1 MATLAQTSGFFFCS
15 AILKCARTWRKLRTQ
30 KPTEDEV
37 EDDNDG
43 NDKMPKRDRTRSGSK
58 NYFLVTALS
67 LSFFLA
73 FSLSPLSLLLDF
85 SSLSFT
91 FLFLS
96 LLSFSL
102 YYFLV
107 PFTLSFLSV
116 FLSRIYLFLLLDSS
130 SLSLVSS
137 SLSCLFISLSFSMH
151 FLPLSFFYLPIYV
164 PPVTIHPAF
173 VPFRS
178 ASTYLLKIIYLSPYF
193 IPFKSFFF
201 INSFFLCNFVCLFNS
216 LFSICRS
223 KSLFVLSTVELNKL
237 SIYPFYH

>member
-85 SSLSFT
+85 SSHSFT

-96 LLSFSL
+96 LFLVIFSLLLSCPLYFIFLVCFSFSYL
-102 YYFLV
+102 SLSLTGLFLSLTCLFV
-107 PFTLSFLSV
+107 SFLSLYLSFIFHA
-116 FLSRIYLFLLLDSS
+116 FLAFIFLLSAHLRSPCHNSPRVRSIPLCLYLF
-130 SLSLVSS
+130 
-137 SLSCLFISLSFSMH
+137 
-151 FLPLSFFYLPIYV
+151 
-164 PPVTIHPAF
+164 T
-173 VPFRS
+173 
-178 ASTYLLKIIYLSPYF
+178 
-193 IPFKSFFF
+193 
-201 INSFFLCNFVCLFNS
+201 
-216 LFSICRS
+216 
-223 KSLFVLSTVELNKL
+223 
-237 SIYPFYH
+237 